1 MLKYKKIIFL
11 LVLIGIILFSLGSC
25 AKDSA
30 VNSNDGD
37 NNNPD
42 IANNADNG
50 DDNNS
55 SDTDTTNTDATKTDK
70 WAREPINLPET
81 DFGGREFRVI
91 TGNVTDENRMYDKFS
106 TEEQSGE
113 PINDALYT
121 RRLHVEEKFNIT
133 MITTPSASAPADVAK
148 KSILAGDDS
157 YDLIMDIIN
166 NVKNLGSQH
175 LLADLFTVPYIKDD
189 LDKPWWDQAM
199 IRDLAINGKLYFQA
213 GDIVLR
219 DKLRLSCL
227 YFNKDMC
234 KSIGIDYPYQ
244 YVYDGTWTIDKLM
257 EITKGVNKD
266 LNGDG
271 IMDQYDQWGFMS
283 QYEFALHLFEA
294 SGETTVSLNSDG
306 VPEITM
312 NTPRALDVIQKALTF
327 CADPEAM
334 FMADTIKGAA
344 DIWIQASAYYQEDR
358 FLIRASLFE
367 PIARDLRAMP
377 TDFGVVPTP
386 KYNEQQ
392 ENYYTYAEFNGHS
405 IGIPMNADL
414 EFAGL
419 ITEALAY
426 ESGTTL
432 MPAFY
437 DLCLTSKVL
446 RDNESEGM
454 LDIIFNNKVY
464 DIGYIYGI
472 GSLPTILNNLSS
484 SKKTDFVSQFEKSQG
499 SIEKALEK
507 FIDNYDKE

>member
-1 MLKYKKIIFL
+1 MSKYKKIICLFI
-11 LVLIGIILFSLGSC
+11 VLAMVSVLALSC
-25 AKDSA
+25 AKDE
-30 VNSNDGD
+30 NSGSSDGEK
-37 NNNPD
+37 
-42 IANNADNG
+42 IAAADDSG
-50 DDNNS
+50 DDAQKSGEN
-55 SDTDTTNTDATKTDK
+55 AGEKTDK
-70 WAREPINLPET
+70 WLQEPVNLPDM

-91 TGNVTDENRMYDKFS
+91 TVNVVDENRMYDKFS
-106 TEEQSGE
+106 AEEQTGE
-113 PINDALYT
+113 PVNDALYK
-121 RRLHVEEKFNIT
+121 RRLNIEEKFNLA
-133 MITTPSASAPADVAK
+133 MKSTPSASAPADVAK

-157 YDLIMDIIN
+157 HDLIVDTIA
-166 NVKNLGSQH
+166 NVKNLASQH
-175 LLADLFTVPYIKDD
+175 LLADLFAVPYIKDD
-189 LDKPWWDQAM
+189 LAKPWWDQAM

-213 GDIVLR
+213 GNIVLR
-219 DKLRLSCL
+219 DKLRLSCI

-234 KSIGIDYPYQ
+234 KALSIEYPYQ

-266 LNGDG
+266 LDGDG
-271 IMDQYDQWGFMS
+271 VMTEYDQWGFMS
-283 QYEFALHLFEA
+283 QHEFALHLFEG
-294 SGETTVSLNSDG
+294 SGETTVRLNGDG

-312 NTPRALDVIQKALTF
+312 NNPRALEVIQKALAV
-327 CADPEAM
+327 CAEPEAM
-334 FMADTIKGAA
+334 FMADTIKGSS
-344 DIWIQASAYYQEDR
+344 DIWIQASAYFQDNR
-358 FLIRASLFE
+358 FLMRASVFE
-367 PIARDLRAMP
+367 AVPRDLRAMP
-377 TDFGVVPTP
+377 TDFGVLPTP
-386 KYNEQQ
+386 KYDEQQ
-392 ENYYTYAEFNGHS
+392 KNYYTYVEQSGLM

-419 ITEALAY
+419 ATEALAY

-472 GSLPTILNNLSS
+472 GTLPSILNTLAS

-499 SIEKALEK
+499 AIETALAK

>member
-1 MLKYKKIIFL
+1 MLKYKKSICVMLIISMMMTM
-11 LVLIGIILFSLGSC
+11 LFIVSC
-25 AKDSA
+25 AKDIGG
-30 VNSNDGD
+30 NSNDRENNIGASD
-37 NNNPD
+37 N
-42 IANNADNG
+42 AADT
-50 DDNNS
+50 DDNPA
-55 SDTDTTNTDATKTDK
+55 DTNTNNKADK

-81 DFGGREFRVI
+81 DFGGRDFKVV
-91 TGNVTDENRMYDKFS
+91 TVNVTDANRMYDKFS
-106 TEEQSGE
+106 AEEQSGE

-121 RRLHVEEKFNIT
+121 RRLHIEEKFNINMKVT
-133 MITTPSASAPADVAK
+133 SASGAPSDTAK
-148 KSILAGDDS
+148 KSILAGDNS
-157 YDLIMDIIN
+157 FDLIVDIIN
-166 NVKNLGSQH
+166 NVKNLASQH
-175 LLADLFTVPYIKDD
+175 LLADLYTVPYIKDD

-271 IMDQYDQWGFMS
+271 IMNQDDQWGFMS

-294 SGETTVSLNSDG
+294 SGETTAKLNSEG
-306 VPEITM
+306 VPEVTM
-312 NTPRALDVIQKALTF
+312 NNPRALEVILKALTV

-334 FMADTIKGAA
+334 FMADTIKGAS
-344 DIWIQASAYYQEDR
+344 DIWIQASAFFQDNR
-358 FLIRASLFE
+358 FLMRASLFE

-386 KYNEQQ
+386 KFNEQQ
-392 ENYYTYAEFNGHS
+392 ENYYTYAEFNGLS
-405 IGIPMNADL
+405 IGIPMNCDL
-414 EFAGL
+414 DFAGL
-419 ITEALAY
+419 MTEALAY

-472 GSLPTILNNLSS
+472 GTLPTILNSLAS
-484 SKKTDFVSQFEKSQG
+484 SKKTDFVSQFEKNQG
-499 SIEKALEK
+499 AIEKALEK

>member
-1 MLKYKKIIFL
+1 MLKYKKSICVMLIISMMMTM
-11 LVLIGIILFSLGSC
+11 LFIVSC
-25 AKDSA
+25 AKDIGG
-30 VNSNDGD
+30 NSNDRENNIGASD
-37 NNNPD
+37 N
-42 IANNADNG
+42 AADT
-50 DDNNS
+50 DDNPA
-55 SDTDTTNTDATKTDK
+55 DTNTNNKADK

-81 DFGGREFRVI
+81 DFGGRDFKVV
-91 TGNVTDENRMYDKFS
+91 TVNVTDANRMYDKFS
-106 TEEQSGE
+106 AEEQSGE

-121 RRLHVEEKFNIT
+121 RRLHIEEKFNINMKVT
-133 MITTPSASAPADVAK
+133 SASGAPSDTAK
-148 KSILAGDDS
+148 KSILAGDNS
-157 YDLIMDIIN
+157 FDLIVDIIN
-166 NVKNLGSQH
+166 NVKNLASQH
-175 LLADLFTVPYIKDD
+175 LLADLYTVPYIKDD

-271 IMDQYDQWGFMS
+271 IMNQDDQWGFMS

-294 SGETTVSLNSDG
+294 SGETTAKLNSEG
-306 VPEITM
+306 VPEVTM
-312 NTPRALDVIQKALTF
+312 NNPRALEVILKALTV

-334 FMADTIKGAA
+334 FMADTIKGAS
-344 DIWIQASAYYQEDR
+344 DIWIQASAFFQDNR
-358 FLIRASLFE
+358 FLMRASLFE

-386 KYNEQQ
+386 KFNEQQ
-392 ENYYTYAEFNGHS
+392 ENYYTYAEFNGLS
-405 IGIPMNADL
+405 IGIPMNCDL
-414 EFAGL
+414 DFAGL
-419 ITEALAY
+419 MTEALAY

-472 GSLPTILNNLSS
+472 GTLPTILNSLAS
-484 SKKTDFVSQFEKSQG
+484 SKKTDFVSQFEKNQG
-499 SIEKALEK
+499 AIEKALAK

>member
-1 MLKYKKIIFL
+1 MLKYRKIIC
-11 LVLIGIILFSLGSC
+11 VLMIIILSAAMIFMLSC
-25 AKDSA
+25 GKD
-30 VNSNDGD
+30 DGGNPD
-37 NNNPD
+37 NNNKENEAGLQD
-42 IANNADNG
+42 NAGDN
-50 DDNNS
+50 DDS
-55 SDTDTTNTDATKTDK
+55 QSANTDDKTDK
-70 WAREPINLPET
+70 ADKWKRDPIDLPEM
-81 DFGGREFRVI
+81 DFGGRGFRVI
-91 TGNVTDENRMYDKFS
+91 TINVTDENRMYDKFTS
-106 TEEQSGE
+106 EEQTAE

-121 RRLHVEEKFNIT
+121 RSLHIEEQFGVT
-133 MITTPSASAPADVAK
+133 MNVTPAASSPSDTAK

-157 YDLIMDIIN
+157 FDLIVDIIN

-234 KSIGIDYPYQ
+234 QSIGIEYPYK

-257 EITKGVNKD
+257 EITKDVNKD

-271 IMDQYDQWGFMS
+271 VMDQEDQWGFMS

-294 SGETTVSLNSDG
+294 SGETTITLNSDG

-312 NTPRALDVIQKALTF
+312 NTPRALDVIQKALTI
-327 CADPEAM
+327 CAEPGAM
-334 FMADTIKGAA
+334 FMADTIKGAS
-344 DIWIQASAYYQEDR
+344 DIWIQASAYFQEDR
-358 FLIRASLFE
+358 FLMRASLFE

-386 KYNEQQ
+386 KYDEHQD
-392 ENYYTYAEFNGHS
+392 NYYTYAEFNGLS

-414 EFAGL
+414 EYAGL

-472 GSLPTILNNLSS
+472 GTLPTILNSLASG
-484 SKKTDFVSQFEKSQG
+484 KKTDFVSQFDKSQG
-499 SIEKALEK
+499 NIEKALDK
-507 FIDNYDKE
+507 FIENYDKE